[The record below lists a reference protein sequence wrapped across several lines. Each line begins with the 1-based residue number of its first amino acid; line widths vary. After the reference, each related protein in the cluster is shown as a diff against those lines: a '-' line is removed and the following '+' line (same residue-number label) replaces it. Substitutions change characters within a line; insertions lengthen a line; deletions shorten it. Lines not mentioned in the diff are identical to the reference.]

1 MADAGRDEV
10 GNRVLGAWDAFIE
23 CAETVDLTRPSR
35 LRGWRAQEIC
45 VHLGCWEDHTA
56 MADLIASARAGGAG
70 TPPDVDAVNARVTSA
85 HRNASREEVLAALR
99 RNRDATAGYLA
110 EEPLELDTAP
120 TVSVVGR
127 IPLLSV
133 VLGQAY
139 ELAVH
144 GLDLVSCG
152 AAPPPPQVL
161 QSGLAALADVTGGLA
176 ASLDITG
183 GGTLATPHGG
193 WAFAAHP
200 HRRALRRGGTGGQTR
215 PGAGGPARLPPQ
227 GPPRPGHPRGG
238 AGGGGGGGGEPGRGA
253 GAPADLLLEAAS
265 GRINPVPA
273 VARRRLKVHDIG
285 GLLKLAPIVQ
295 AVPGIPGG
303 PILQL
308 AARTVGGAGGVVG
321 RLFGRG

>member
-1 MADAGRDEV
+1 MADAGRERV
-10 GNRVLGAWDAFIE
+10 GTMVLGAWDAFLE
-23 CAETVDLTRPSR
+23 QAESVDLGRSSR
-35 LRGWRAQEIC
+35 LDGWRAQEIC
-45 VHLGCWEDHTA
+45 VHLGCWDENTA
-56 MADLIASARAGGAG
+56 MADLIASARAGGTG
-70 TPPDVDAVNARVTSA
+70 TLPDVDAVNARVTAA
-85 HRNASREEVLAALR
+85 HRDASREEVLAGLR
-99 RNRDATAGYLA
+99 RNREATARYLA
-110 EEPLELDTAP
+110 EEPVELDTAP

-152 AAPPPPQVL
+152 AAPPPPAVL
-161 QSGLAALADVTGGLA
+161 QSGLAALADVTGALA

-183 GGTLATPHGG
+183 GVTLATPDGG
-193 WAFAAHP
+193 WSFAADP
-200 HRRALRRGGTGGQTR
+200 HGWTVREVG
-215 PGAGGPARLPPQ
+215 PGEYAGA
-227 GPPRPGHPRGG
+227 
-238 AGGGGGGGGEPGRGA
+238 AVE
-253 GAPADLLLEAAS
+253 APADLLLEAAS

-308 AARTVGGAGGVVG
+308 AARTVGGAGGMLG
-321 RLFGRG
+321 RLFGKG

>member
-1 MADAGRDEV
+1 VGTHQGMADAGREQV
-10 GNRVLGAWDAFIE
+10 GGMVLEAWDAFLAQ
-23 CAETVDLTRPSR
+23 AEAVDLTRPSR
-35 LRGWRAQEIC
+35 LDGWRAQEIC
-45 VHLGCWEDHTA
+45 VHLGCWDDHTA
-56 MADLIASARAGGAG
+56 MADLIASARAGGTG
-70 TPPDVDAVNARVTSA
+70 TPPDVDAVNARVTAA
-85 HRNASREEVLAALR
+85 HRYASREEVLAALR
-99 RNRDATAGYLA
+99 RNREATARYLA
-110 EEPLELDTAP
+110 EEPAELDTAL

-152 AAPPPPQVL
+152 AAPPPPTVL

-183 GGTLATPHGG
+183 GVTLATPDGG
-193 WAFAAHP
+193 WAFSADAHGWTVCRMAAREH
-200 HRRALRRGGTGGQTR
+200 T
-215 PGAGGPARLPPQ
+215 GPAV
-227 GPPRPGHPRGG
+227 
-238 AGGGGGGGGEPGRGA
+238 E
-253 GAPADLLLEAAS
+253 APAQLLLEAAS

-273 VARRRLKVHDIG
+273 VARRRLKVHEIS
-285 GLLKLAPIVQ
+285 GLLGLAPIVQ

-308 AARTVGGAGGVVG
+308 AAKTVGGAGGLVG